1 MNQTEIAEVLS
12 NANALLNGHF
22 RLSSGLHSPQYL
34 QCAVALQHPGL
45 AETLGAEIADRWRSG
60 GPGAV
65 SAVISPAL
73 GGVIIGQE
81 VGCALG
87 TRAFFTE
94 RVDGT
99 MVLRRG
105 FAVDPGEKVLVIE
118 DVITTGKSTLE
129 TVRAIEECGGK
140 PVGVGCIANRS
151 GKDNVG
157 DLPLFALVTL
167 DIPTYKLENCPLCE
181 SGFPIEKPGSRPGG

>member
-1 MNQTEIAEVLS
+1 MNPTEIAEVLS

-34 QCAVALQHPGL
+34 QCAVALQHPEL
-45 AETLGAEIADRWRSG
+45 AETLGAELADRWRAGDSDPVG
-60 GPGAV
+60 V
-65 SAVISPAL
+65 VISPAL

-81 VGCALG
+81 VGRALG
-87 TRAFFTE
+87 TRACFTE

-105 FAVDPGEKVLVIE
+105 FAVEPGEAVLVVE

-129 TVRAIEECGGK
+129 TIRAVQDCGGK
-140 PVGVGCIANRS
+140 PIGVGCIANRS
-151 GKDNVG
+151 GKDKVG
-157 DLPLFALVTL
+157 DLPLVALVTL
-167 DIPTYKLENCPLCE
+167 DIPTFDPEACPLCKA
-181 SGFPIEKPGSRPGG
+181 GHPIEKPGSRTGG